1 MSNKVNDILFDRAK
15 AAREYCAGK
24 PQAKI
29 IQMHMDDN
37 DLEALETSVREVEKL
52 MFEQEFDPQGD
63 Y

>member
-1 MSNKVNDILFDRAK
+1 MSNQTNDILFDRARE
-15 AAREYCAGK
+15 AMEYCAGK

-37 DLEALETSVREVEKL
+37 DLDSLELAVREVERL
-52 MFEQEFDPQGD
+52 MFEQEFNPQEA